1 MASANSTI
9 NIAELDFDSIKYN
22 FKQYLKG
29 QPLWHDKDVA
39 FFCSIAM
46 AVGFFFGYLVR

>member
-1 MASANSTI
+1 MNKW
-9 NIAELDFDSIKYN
+9 NKWYDSLPEHT
-22 FKQYLKG
+22 KQYLKG

-46 AVGFFFGYLVR
+46 AVGFFFGCLVR